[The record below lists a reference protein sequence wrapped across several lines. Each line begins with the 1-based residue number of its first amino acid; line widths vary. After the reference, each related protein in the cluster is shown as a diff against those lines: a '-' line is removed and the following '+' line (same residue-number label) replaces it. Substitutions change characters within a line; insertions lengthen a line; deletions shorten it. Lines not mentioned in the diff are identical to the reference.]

1 MGDTD
6 FRLQAR
12 RALLLLAPG
21 AVAATFLQA
30 QQQQLQQIPPVPED
44 KTPVRLPNGKLQSE
58 EILKADYAKNVK
70 DARGLIDLAK
80 SFEEDLEKDDRYVLS
95 VSSLK
100 KLDEMDKTIRR
111 IRDRLKKV

>member
-1 MGDTD
+1 M
-6 FRLQAR
+6 
-12 RALLLLAPG
+12 
-21 AVAATFLQA
+21 
-30 QQQQLQQIPPVPED
+30 
-44 KTPVRLPNGKLQSE
+44 
-58 EILKADYAKNVK
+58 K

>member
-21 AVAATFLQA
+21 AVAATFLPA
-30 QQQQLQQIPPVPED
+30 QQPLQQLPPVPDD

-58 EILKADYAKNVK
+58 EILKADYARNVK